1 MDCHAQPSLF
11 SASTRHSVD
20 RRRLLRRFQRRF
32 RERLARVGSTAPPET
47 QLAETY
53 PVQLSLPGSE
63 LISSDETLDQGAVR
77 ASAVWEIEA
86 EISDVLDFFENALTT
101 LGTQGEPSRLQLG
114 SVGSLIYEGADN
126 RPTYASVEVESTD
139 DGLRT
144 VTVSYLVNA
153 EAASTSDVTESGEP
167 EGGTPEA
174 DEPDEPD
181 ETGLPA
187 NADAASLLLGVADLP
202 TRDWRA
208 SNSTFL
214 EVDFSTAFFDATS
227 CSAVTAALSQILQGS
242 VTPADLAS
250 RTFSYDAD
258 LTLVRLSFA
267 AAVFASPGD
276 ASVFFAAIEGVVE
289 GGLRI
294 CFLDAIVEAR
304 VRAAAQGVQL
314 ETRFGE
320 PGFVLLQSAALE
332 AHAESTIALVDLA
345 ANLQL
350 HVVQRGPTAAVFV
363 SVVANDDDLLGAIP
377 QILAEFDRRLG
388 GSGEAAPAV
397 ASPPA
402 PSGDYERALTNI
414 VDDVE
419 RRLDDAGNEFVLAFV
434 LRLDGVDLDDEG
446 ALNDSLA
453 DAFGDFVPGVI
464 SIVDVGLEALEELDP
479 PNRFE
484 EDHNRFIAGLR
495 EITRLQLE
503 GFDRALEEGFDFE
516 TGFDALEAAADA
528 LEAELERELSAEFNA
543 LVASLFADEDDEDDL
558 SLADLLGEE
567 NVTLRQDDS
576 TITLGGELPDDFPEA
591 LILPGAT
598 LDSRLASEVDGVQ
611 TTITFW
617 ETEQEP
623 ADVLDFYKEALV
635 EAGYAG
641 EQERIDVP
649 GFSSINVLG
658 ADGEPI
664 VRIIATGESG
674 TTTVIVSLVDS

>member
-1 MDCHAQPSLF
+1 MLNRLFFLPALAVLLIVAGCSGDSSADSENDSQGSGAQ
-11 SASTRHSVD
+11 
-20 RRRLLRRFQRRF
+20 
-32 RERLARVGSTAPPET
+32 APPET

-77 ASAVWEIEA
+77 ASAVWAIEA
-86 EISDVLDFFENALTT
+86 EISDVLDFFENALAT
-101 LGTQGEPSRLQLG
+101 LGTQGESSRLQLG
-114 SVGSLIYEGADN
+114 SVGSLTFQGADN
-126 RPTYASVEVESTD
+126 GPTYASVEVESTD
-139 DGLRT
+139 EGLRT

-153 EAASTSDVTESGEP
+153 ETASPSAVTESGEP
-167 EGGTPEA
+167 ESGAPEA

-227 CSAVTAALSQILQGS
+227 CSAVTAALSQILEGS
-242 VTPADLAS
+242 VTLADLAS

-350 HVVQRGPTAAVFV
+350 HVVQRGPTVAVFV

-388 GSGEAAPAV
+388 GSGEAAPVV
-397 ASPPA
+397 ANPPA
-402 PSGDYERALTNI
+402 SEDSGDS
-414 VDDVE
+414 
-419 RRLDDAGNEFVLAFV
+419 G
-434 LRLDGVDLDDEG
+434 
-446 ALNDSLA
+446 
-453 DAFGDFVPGVI
+453 
-464 SIVDVGLEALEELDP
+464 
-479 PNRFE
+479 
-484 EDHNRFIAGLR
+484 
-495 EITRLQLE
+495 
-503 GFDRALEEGFDFE
+503 
-516 TGFDALEAAADA
+516 AADDGGGT
-528 LEAELERELSAEFNA
+528 SADSGDTGGDTGTSGDSGGGGDDDPGARVGGAIPPA
-543 LVASLFADEDDEDDL
+543 LVHPDGPGGWTSEPASEGTLYTAGFNVDSQSVEEILNFYQNAFASLGAPT
-558 SLADLLGEE
+558 
-567 NVTLRQDDS
+567 VTTRQVTPFS
-576 TITLGGELPDDFPEA
+576 GELRA
-591 LILPGAT
+591 SGPGGRGTA
-598 LDSRLASEVDGVQ
+598 
-611 TTITFW
+611 
-617 ETEQEP
+617 
-623 ADVLDFYKEALV
+623 
-635 EAGYAG
+635 
-641 EQERIDVP
+641 
-649 GFSSINVLG
+649 
-658 ADGEPI
+658 
-664 VRIIATGESG
+664 RIIASSG
-674 TTTVIVSLVDS
+674 TRAVQAEFLQFE